1 MNVTAAQKAILIQFL
16 PNVEKLIQ
24 QGDVQTLLDAIDDVI
39 VDNILAHN
47 NEPDATGIM
56 LQRVWDQI
64 YNQN

>member
-47 NEPDATGIM
+47 NEPDATGLM